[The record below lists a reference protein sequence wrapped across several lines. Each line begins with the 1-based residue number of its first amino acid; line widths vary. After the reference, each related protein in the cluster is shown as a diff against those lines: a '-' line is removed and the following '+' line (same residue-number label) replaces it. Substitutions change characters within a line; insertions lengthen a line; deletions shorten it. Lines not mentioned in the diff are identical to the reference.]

1 MEDKSIEMNKQFKNQ
16 LDKTMEVYPEY
27 KIDKETT
34 YPTKLG
40 ILNGITKKLKELQ
53 ATIQKKNLNLER
65 NIKYQS
71 SEIEKYKEIEKNLKN
86 VTSIEDLDA
95 TSKQMLADSV
105 SEYRQS
111 TIVFWIY
118 VILILMV
125 TSDILKYKRY
135 QRGMILLGLSV
146 LLFMIYVVYKYFR
159 G

>member
-1 MEDKSIEMNKQFKNQ
+1 MDKSVEMNKQFKHQ
-16 LDKTMEVYPEY
+16 LDQTMEVYPEY
-27 KIDKETT
+27 KIDKDTT
-34 YPTKLG
+34 YPRKLG

-53 ATIQKKNLNLER
+53 ATIQIMNLNVER

-118 VILILMV
+118 VVLILMV

-146 LLFMIYVVYKYFR
+146 VLFMIYVVYKYFR